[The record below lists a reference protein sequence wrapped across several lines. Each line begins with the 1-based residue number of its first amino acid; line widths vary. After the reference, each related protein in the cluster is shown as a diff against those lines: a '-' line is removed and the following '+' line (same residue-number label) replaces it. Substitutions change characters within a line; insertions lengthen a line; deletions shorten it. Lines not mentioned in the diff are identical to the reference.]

1 MVKFLVKMLPLQP
14 TRTDQQLV
22 FVSTVLERIIMVI
35 MEIQDLIDDRWQ
47 DIDGMPGFFPGVN

>member
-22 FVSTVLERIIMVI
+22 FVSTVLERIIVVV
-35 MEIQDLIDDRWQ
+35 MEVQDLIDNRWQ
-47 DIDGMPGFFPGVN
+47 DIEGMPEFSAGVN